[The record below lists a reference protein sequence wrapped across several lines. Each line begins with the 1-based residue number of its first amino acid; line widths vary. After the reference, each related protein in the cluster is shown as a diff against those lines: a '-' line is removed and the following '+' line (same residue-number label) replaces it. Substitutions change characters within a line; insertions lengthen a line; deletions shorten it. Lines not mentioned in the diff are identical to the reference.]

1 MKTITLDVS
10 NIQTKKALHIYLQYM
25 LDLPA
30 HYGRNLDALHDILAA
45 ESAEM
50 RIVLA
55 GAQHAQGELT
65 AYMPGL
71 LEVLEDAA
79 QENGKIQVE
88 VK

>member
-1 MKTITLDVS
+1 MKTIVLDVS

-30 HYGRNLDALHDILAA
+30 HYGRNLDALHDVLAA
-45 ESAEM
+45 ESEPM
-50 RIVLA
+50 RIVLC

-65 AYMPGL
+65 AYMPSL

-79 QENGKIQVE
+79 QENEKLKVGVR
-88 VK
+88 

>member
-10 NIQTKKALHIYLQYM
+10 HIHTKKALHIYLQYM
-25 LDLPA
+25 LELPA
-30 HYGRNLDALHDILAA
+30 HYGRNLDALYDVLS
-45 ESAEM
+45 EQSEEM

-55 GAQHAQGELT
+55 GVQHAQGELT

-79 QENGKIQVE
+79 QESGKLNIE

>member
-10 NIQTKKALHIYLQYM
+10 NIQTKRALHIYLQYM
-25 LDLPA
+25 LELPA
-30 HYGRNLDALHDILAA
+30 HYGRNLDALYDVLAA
-45 ESAEM
+45 ESEEM
-50 RIVLA
+50 CLVLL

-79 QENGKIQVE
+79 QENEKLTVE
-88 VK
+88 VR

>member
-1 MKTITLDVS
+1 MKTIVLDVS

-30 HYGRNLDALHDILAA
+30 HYGRNLDALHDVLAA
-45 ESAEM
+45 ESEPTG
-50 RIVLA
+50 IVLC

-65 AYMPGL
+65 AYMPSL

-79 QENGKIQVE
+79 QENEKLSFE

>member
-1 MKTITLDVS
+1 MKTIVLDVTH
-10 NIQTKKALHIYLQYM
+10 IQTKKALHIYLQYM

-30 HYGRNLDALHDILAA
+30 HYGRNLDALHDVLAE
-45 ESAEM
+45 ESEAL
-50 RIVLA
+50 RIVLC

-65 AYMPGL
+65 AYMPAL

-79 QENGKIQVE
+79 QENEKLSFE